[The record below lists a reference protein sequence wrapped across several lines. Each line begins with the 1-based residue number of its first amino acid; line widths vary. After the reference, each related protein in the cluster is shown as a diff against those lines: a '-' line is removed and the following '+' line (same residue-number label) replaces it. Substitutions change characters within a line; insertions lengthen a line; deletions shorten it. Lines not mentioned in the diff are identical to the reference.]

1 MIQLHVLHIY
11 IYYNVESDAIDY
23 GTGFY
28 DMIGYDR

>member
-1 MIQLHVLHIY
+1 MSFIY

>member
-1 MIQLHVLHIY
+1 MSFIYIY